1 MKLFIGSLPY
11 NITENE
17 LTELFGEYGSVVS
30 ADLVKDHFTG
40 RSKGFSF
47 VDSLKNKIAENVIGP
62 CDLPACP

>member
-1 MKLFIGSLPY
+1 
-11 NITENE
+11 
-17 LTELFGEYGSVVS
+17 LFGEYGSVVS